1 MSARKFGA
9 KSTATEVVRCHNL
22 DGFEVI
28 VTGGAS
34 GIGAETVRVL
44 AKAGARVVI
53 GARDVKRAQEVANEI
68 KNSTGS
74 NKIEV
79 ERLDLASLKSVHEFA
94 RNFLAKN
101 RPLHI
106 LVNNAGVM
114 SGPLTYTEDGFESQ
128 IGTNHFGHFALTLDL
143 IPALKEG
150 AKQRGKNSRVINL
163 SSIAHVYS
171 DVDVDDINFKNRK
184 YDVNDQNHK
193 K

>member
-1 MSARKFGA
+1 MSARKFSA
-9 KSTATEVVRCHNL
+9 KSTAMEVIQGHDL
-22 DGFEVI
+22 TGYEII

-53 GARDVKRAQEVANEI
+53 GARDIKRAQEVADEI
-68 KNSTGS
+68 KKSTGS
-74 NKIEV
+74 NKVEV
-79 ERLDLASLKSVHEFA
+79 ERLDLASLKSVHEFSK
-94 RNFLAKN
+94 NFLAKN

-114 SGPLTYTEDGFESQ
+114 ACPLTYTEDGFEMQ
-128 IGTNHFGHFALTLDL
+128 IGTNHFGHFALTLNL

-163 SSIAHVYS
+163 SSIAHANS
-171 DVDVDDINFKNRK
+171 NVDLDDINFKNRK
-184 YDVNDQNHK
+184 YDVI
-193 K
+193 